1 MRTTAR
7 LLTGPCA
14 ALAFGLLSGPT
25 LAADLTVRQLN
36 EALFRAEPGTRLDY
50 SGKSLKF
57 LDLAGIDFKAARLAG
72 ADMYG
77 VDLTEAKLGGADLTK
92 AKLDRATVRRA
103 DFSGASLRGA
113 SRRTVSVSPELPPN
127 RADAP
132 RFARAD
138 LTEAEIEGR
147 LDGTDFS
154 GADMTR
160 AVIGFQKAIWGSYKP
175 RSVMTS
181 CDFTNAK
188 LAGASFHAAVLQFS
202 RFTNADLTG
211 ADLAGTDLSG
221 ADFTNADLT
230 NADLS
235 GADLDGATLKDVRGL
250 DTVKGLATALHVDRA
265 VR

>member
-1 MRTTAR
+1 MPSA
-7 LLTGPCA
+7 LL
-14 ALAFGLLSGPT
+14 ALAAFAGPA
-25 LAADLTVRQLN
+25 LAADPTVRQLN
-36 EALFRAEPGTRLDY
+36 EALFRAEPGARLDY

-77 VDLTEAKLGGADLTK
+77 VDLTDARLAGADLTR

-113 SRRTVSVSPELPPN
+113 SLRTVSVSPELPPN

-132 RFARAD
+132 RFSRAD

-154 GADMTR
+154 GADLTR

-175 RSVMTS
+175 RSTMLSQAVEL
-181 CDFTNAK
+181 
-188 LAGASFHAAVLQFS
+188 LAC
-202 RFTNADLTG
+202 
-211 ADLAGTDLSG
+211 
-221 ADFTNADLT
+221 
-230 NADLS
+230 
-235 GADLDGATLKDVRGL
+235 
-250 DTVKGLATALHVDRA
+250 
-265 VR
+265 